1 MKISGWGRYPII
13 EATIATPRTIEELSK
28 IIQRGNAI
36 ARGNGRSYGDSA
48 ISQKNTVHMKY
59 FNRMLAFDEKS
70 GQLIAEAGV
79 MLADV
84 IEVFLERGWFLLLP
98 LVRSLLH

>member
-1 MKISGWGRYPII
+1 
-13 EATIATPRTIEELSK
+13 
-28 IIQRGNAI
+28 
-36 ARGNGRSYGDSA
+36 
-48 ISQKNTVHMKY
+48 MKY

-84 IEVFLERGWFLLLP
+84 IEVFLERGWFPAVTPGKFVTLGGMIAADVHRAITIKMAASEGMLIGL
-98 LVRSLLH
+98 